1 MNDTLMGRA
10 RALGLHGL
18 AAHWGEVAGHDWP
31 AALVA
36 WEEEERRSRSLK
48 RRLGDARLGQFKP
61 LADFDWA
68 WPRRC
73 DRMAVEDLMSLELW
87 NGVQS

>member
-36 WEEEERRSRSLK
+36 WEERLSCLSSELPWFLVPDDCVEDGQQFAHDGDEGAFLGLPSSTRRS
-48 RRLGDARLGQFKP
+48 
-61 LADFDWA
+61 
-68 WPRRC
+68 
-73 DRMAVEDLMSLELW
+73 
-87 NGVQS
+87 

>member
-36 WEEEERRSRSLK
+36 WEEERNGEAAASSAASATPASDSSSRSPTSTGHG
-48 RRLGDARLGQFKP
+48 RA
-61 LADFDWA
+61 AATA
-68 WPRRC
+68 WPSRI
-73 DRMAVEDLMSLELW
+73 S
-87 NGVQS
+87 